1 MKRME
6 KMFRVSTFFVDMFH
20 ISQHITA
27 YIRYVG
33 FGIQKLWRNVND
45 IYIQNLVGGNLL

>member
-1 MKRME
+1 MKRKE

-20 ISQHITA
+20 VSQHITT

-33 FGIQKLWRNVND
+33 FGIQKLGRNVND
-45 IYIQNLVGGNLL
+45 IHVCKIW